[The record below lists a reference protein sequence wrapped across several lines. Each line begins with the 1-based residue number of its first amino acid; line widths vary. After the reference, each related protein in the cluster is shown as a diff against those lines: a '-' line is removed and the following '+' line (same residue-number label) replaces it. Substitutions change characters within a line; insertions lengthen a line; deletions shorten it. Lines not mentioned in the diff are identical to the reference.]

1 MNNEINS
8 SLLKLD
14 NNDKNTNID
23 DSCFYKKFAKKEKKN
38 KIDQF
43 VKFKPKNI
51 SKKNGEHSLEGAEN
65 KVKSILSSFL
75 RTMRNEEKK
84 DEFNIKSPCIRNHR
98 SKLPPKKVNTNKEK
112 RDKRQIKNLFNPED
126 NNKLTILN
134 KFCMNNDKN
143 KENENSSH
151 KVTSDDINAS
161 IINKNKK
168 YLDIKTNLSSSKI
181 NYNNSQSSEDN
192 EKFKSDIFSNIS
204 KNTINH
210 NHRVNR
216 KSKFISNLSINNFH
230 SMDKSDNGSKVN
242 DNVISSSFV
251 NGKEKNHFEKK
262 KNFLKN
268 SSAKTLSIYQKKFF
282 FGENPVDL
290 INKKKASNIT
300 DPCVSSKN
308 KISDI
313 QKNNIIKKKSFI
325 SKKHDNKYNNTF
337 LIKTTKSNEIINR
350 NKLFD
355 KKYIAKNGF
364 ISIKRFSSDYN
375 ISNQISNKLA
385 IKVENHKRKTMQY
398 TKKYLLNNDPKNK
411 LHKVEN
417 VLKNLQEK
425 LKNSLIIGPE
435 DLDLELNDFSQKKK
449 TKKNREKRISRKEAL
464 SSKINLINIKSSQN
478 LAGNK
483 DFLINKTKSNLYDE
497 SGKTKLQLPNN
508 DLFNNTNNVSKNET
522 ELETLKTGEQECT
535 NTPLPYIRNN
545 SQISITMEK
554 YRVLTHK
561 IMIYD
566 SLDDEEIEDEVYEF
580 YYINPESKF
589 SIAFDGILLFI
600 TIYSM
605 FDFPY
610 YLAHSL
616 TFCKKS
622 IFSFERIFNIFTEI
636 IYFFDLIFGFF
647 RAYYNFEEILIK
659 KHSSIVKKYLKSWFI
674 FDLVGAIPFYSII
687 KIKEQKCI
695 YSFSAIYYNY
705 KLNNINYL
713 FLCNRMIKMIKSI
726 TYNQAYNFITNILND
741 NKYYNQISLFLNICF
756 ILLIF
761 HLSSC
766 IYIFIGR
773 NSYPNWIMTTNLDN
787 KSFYHIYIC
796 GIYILITALTTVGY
810 GDITCYSFKERIF
823 QLILLIIGIVVYS
836 WIVSSLS
843 NYIKK
848 INEQSA
854 DLESRISILD
864 QIKRSNPN
872 MTRDLYDRILR
883 HLKYKKYFEKKD
895 KSLIFDSLPVTLK
908 NNLIAEMYKPIIKNS
923 IFFTSFQN
931 TDFLVRVILSFK
943 PILALKK
950 DILVNE
956 GDIVEDIMFVKKG
969 VLSLE
974 LPLNM
979 ENPEENIKHY
989 LNMPILQA
997 ENNINLDKVGDN
1009 SLMREKSIRL
1019 GAYNTLNKT
1028 NGDNNLNMK
1037 NISYVRILSIRE
1049 NEHFGDV
1056 LMFLEQRSPLRVK
1069 VRTKKAELFF
1079 LKKIEAVK
1087 ISSSY
1092 QNIWKRINKKSV
1104 FNFEQIKKSI
1114 IKIVEIYSSY
1124 KKIEHEV
1131 KEKGKIKKRRK
1142 SRYSFNFEVDKNIF
1156 EPLKELNNK
1165 KFFSQKDL
1173 IVKNKYSEMF
1183 YDDNKSEVSSQH
1195 KYQSSQTLNLTNSFY
1210 TNKSLNSDSLID
1222 SDNSFKTNKKNKK
1235 KNKMNKMSLFQNNFK
1250 KSEISSQINS
1260 ENFSIKNISSQ
1271 ESDIRDFHLIESNK
1285 KVLPEDENVITNQK
1299 HKNENIGTL
1308 SQQINIKKNYLKEDD
1323 IDNNNDV
1330 DLNSKK
1336 DSKKNEKLKSLSKS
1350 SNSYKKSNSKSLS
1363 SSSLESSINFSANL
1377 PKKIL
1382 KNKYI
1387 GSLSDKSSE
1396 KSKNSYFIGS
1406 KINEEI
1412 YSDEECDIPI
1422 KEEMLLSKKIKL
1434 SKIENKSKI
1443 NNFYENKNNFENSKV
1458 RILLDYSAT
1467 LSNTNVFEKDKEKN
1481 EKQKRS
1487 DINID
1492 KKNVDSCPNLNECKK
1507 EKEEKKIFEV
1517 NKKITLS
1524 VGKEIS
1530 IEIPSLYENIYQLS
1544 NYKYYKDKN
1553 LQNKVKNI
1561 LQKEPQSHNHS
1572 SISSTGLNMNLLQS
1586 NSRINN
1592 RSTLKSRKTITST
1605 NSQNKLRNKSLLLN
1619 HSLNNNGVI
1628 NKRRTI
1634 EKRHS
1639 VFIKKGNIKD
1649 MLGPEFHHSPTFKN
1663 KDISQI
1669 SMNKINNNLNMKLG
1683 IKRKS
1688 THAGFFGKK
1697 LNNNINT
1704 EINETTLIKNE
1715 EPNHRKKRSSLI
1727 NTINFNIKKTNQN
1740 LNNPQEFYSNYFQL
1754 LLDIRNKN
1762 KGNNDNKRLLLS
1774 CKKIHTS
1781 KNKNKKE
1788 KNKGFKKGFTMW
1800 VDT

>member
-1 MNNEINS
+1 M
-8 SLLKLD
+8 
-14 NNDKNTNID
+14 
-23 DSCFYKKFAKKEKKN
+23 
-38 KIDQF
+38 
-43 VKFKPKNI
+43 
-51 SKKNGEHSLEGAEN
+51 
-65 KVKSILSSFL
+65 
-75 RTMRNEEKK
+75 
-84 DEFNIKSPCIRNHR
+84 
-98 SKLPPKKVNTNKEK
+98 
-112 RDKRQIKNLFNPED
+112 
-126 NNKLTILN
+126 
-134 KFCMNNDKN
+134 
-143 KENENSSH
+143 
-151 KVTSDDINAS
+151 
-161 IINKNKK
+161 
-168 YLDIKTNLSSSKI
+168 
-181 NYNNSQSSEDN
+181 
-192 EKFKSDIFSNIS
+192 
-204 KNTINH
+204 
-210 NHRVNR
+210 
-216 KSKFISNLSINNFH
+216 
-230 SMDKSDNGSKVN
+230 
-242 DNVISSSFV
+242 
-251 NGKEKNHFEKK
+251 
-262 KNFLKN
+262 
-268 SSAKTLSIYQKKFF
+268 
-282 FGENPVDL
+282 
-290 INKKKASNIT
+290 
-300 DPCVSSKN
+300 
-308 KISDI
+308 
-313 QKNNIIKKKSFI
+313 
-325 SKKHDNKYNNTF
+325 
-337 LIKTTKSNEIINR
+337 
-350 NKLFD
+350 
-355 KKYIAKNGF
+355 
-364 ISIKRFSSDYN
+364 
-375 ISNQISNKLA
+375 
-385 IKVENHKRKTMQY
+385 
-398 TKKYLLNNDPKNK
+398 
-411 LHKVEN
+411 
-417 VLKNLQEK
+417 
-425 LKNSLIIGPE
+425 
-435 DLDLELNDFSQKKK
+435 
-449 TKKNREKRISRKEAL
+449 
-464 SSKINLINIKSSQN
+464 
-478 LAGNK
+478 
-483 DFLINKTKSNLYDE
+483 
-497 SGKTKLQLPNN
+497 QLPNN

-908 NNLIAEMYKPIIKNS
+908 NNLIAEMYKPIIKNF
-923 IFFTSFQN
+923 IFFKSFQN
-931 TDFLVRVILSFK
+931 TDFIVRVILSFK

-1183 YDDNKSEVSSQH
+1183 YDENKSEVSSQH

-1210 TNKSLNSDSLID
+1210 TNKSSNCESLID

-1285 KVLPEDENVITNQK
+1285 KVLPENENVITNQK

-1308 SQQINIKKNYLKEDD
+1308 VQQINIKKNYLKEDD

-1774 CKKIHTS
+1774 CKKIHTP